1 MLTLTTPSSPA
12 SPPRPPEFMDTRPA
26 RVGLLLRPRATAEL
40 SGSSRSTHR
49 RARSVIAGGYLE
61 ERGRPGR
68 GPAAG
73 GGVAR
78 RSRPLCCRRGG
89 HFLPPLRPVV
99 AESWQRSLATGV
111 DPDRGGA
118 PSASVA
124 SSVAGCG
131 PPIRWRRRF
140 P

>member
-1 MLTLTTPSSPA
+1 MGISKN
-12 SPPRPPEFMDTRPA
+12 
-26 RVGLLLRPRATAEL
+26 
-40 SGSSRSTHR
+40 
-49 RARSVIAGGYLE
+49 AGGRAAARL
-61 ERGRPGR
+61 
-68 GPAAG
+68 PAAS
-73 GGVAR
+73 VAR